1 MRYAF
6 IQRHRDAFSI
16 AAMCRR
22 LNVSRS
28 AYHQWQT
35 RAPSQRSKTD
45 VLLTERIKALHIE
58 YKQTYG
64 RRRLYHALKHDGVT
78 VSESRIARLMR
89 SNHLYAHIRRKWR
102 PSTMSK
108 DLAQA
113 PLNAIQPIEVTQ
125 RNQIWV
131 TDITY
136 LKTQQ
141 GWLYLAAVLD
151 KHTRQIIGWA
161 MDSRMRTELVERA
174 LVMALRTRRP
184 EHTVIVHS
192 DQGSQYMSMAYQ
204 MMLEKLG
211 FKPSASRRG
220 NCYDNATMESFWH
233 SLKVESLYRH
243 KVLPMEQT
251 RSLVFEY
258 IETFY
263 NAKRLHSALNYMTPN
278 QFDALQSTSC

>member
-1 MRYAF
+1 
-6 IQRHRDAFSI
+6 
-16 AAMCRR
+16 MCRH

-28 AYHQWQT
+28 AYHQWQS
-35 RAPSQRSKTD
+35 RSPSVRQQTD
-45 VLLTERIKALHIE
+45 EVLTKHIKALHIE

-64 RRRLYHALKHDGVT
+64 RRRLYHALKNDGLC

-89 SNHLYAHIRRKWR
+89 KHHLYAHSRRKWR
-102 PSTMSK
+102 PSKPSNT
-108 DLAQA
+108 LIQA
-113 PLNAIQPIEVTQ
+113 PNNEIKPIEVTQ
-125 RNQIWV
+125 RDQIWV

-151 KHTRQIIGWA
+151 KHTRQVIGWA

-174 LVMALRTRRP
+174 LVMALRGRRP
-184 EHTVIVHS
+184 DDTVIVHS

-204 MMLEKLG
+204 RMLKKLG

-243 KVLPMEQT
+243 KILSVEQT

-258 IETFY
+258 VETFY
-263 NAKRLHSALNYMTPN
+263 NSKRLHSALNYMTPN
-278 QFDALQSTSC
+278 QFDALHQTSS